1 MKKLFKGEDI
11 LAETDLTHNLG
22 CANPDGGLL
31 SSANGSDQVADEF
44 TPWETLIA
52 LETNGGIGNGTNGV
66 MSSSSSDGGITSS
79 MTSTAACCSS
89 SAGVWLIA
97 PLITRLPDQCQVKVI
112 EQASKQLQD
121 LGKAFWAAKNK
132 SDKELLAI
140 KNIFVWN
147 QQPFFSLLTACL
159 KSKDDQQRPLLNSL
173 FYGLMDFITVSVFF
187 LSSLHYL
194 ELFICLLSEN
204 HLIFFISIC

>member
-1 MKKLFKGEDI
+1 MFLFKGENI

-22 CANPDGGLL
+22 NVVGPGVDGGAASALA
-31 SSANGSDQVADEF
+31 SSTGSSSSNPIDGSSGADEF
-44 TPWETLIA
+44 TPWEAMIA
-52 LETNGGIGNGTNGV
+52 VEAAAASGSGGGGG
-66 MSSSSSDGGITSS
+66 SSFGSWSST

-132 SDKELLAI
+132 SDKETQAI

-147 QQPFFSLLTACL
+147 QQPFFSLLIACL

-173 FYGLMDFITVSVFF
+173 FYGLMDFITVS
-187 LSSLHYL
+187 
-194 ELFICLLSEN
+194 
-204 HLIFFISIC
+204 

>member
-1 MKKLFKGEDI
+1 MFLFLGENI

-22 CANPDGGLL
+22 NVVGPGVEGGASALASSTGSSSLNPMDG
-31 SSANGSDQVADEF
+31 ATADEF
-44 TPWETLIA
+44 TPWEAMIA
-52 LETNGGIGNGTNGV
+52 VEAAASGGGSGGG
-66 MSSSSSDGGITSS
+66 SSFGSWSST

-132 SDKELLAI
+132 SDKETQAI

-147 QQPFFSLLTACL
+147 QQPFFSLLIACL

-173 FYGLMDFITVSVFF
+173 FYGLMDFITVSLICHFIF
-187 LSSLHYL
+187 NSDI
-194 ELFICLLSEN
+194 LFCFSA
-204 HLIFFISIC
+204 